1 MKPAG
6 KFVLYV
12 LGCAAIAG
20 SIFAARKYIVP
31 EGQQTKSI
39 SGMMAGPNA
48 SGSSGAM
55 SDKKNKCIEIGV
67 NTWGGFIGAQYWN
80 NGFLDNP
87 GSKYHQDGI
96 CVNFHKMDD
105 FGPSRNSFRSGDRDL
120 MWSTIDSFPT
130 ESGSFGDVKWLFP
143 VDWSRGGDAIVV
155 TDKITSVANLA
166 GKKVAVAETTPSH
179 TFLLWMLDL
188 GGLSITDITVVKV
201 ENGIDAAAAF
211 KAGKVDAAVVWSPD
225 DDDCVKAIKN
235 SSVLVSTKKAGSII
249 ADGFFV
255 KASVYN
261 ERRDELLKL
270 VRGWYK
276 GAAEVNSSPTAKKKA
291 VQILVDGLGIDA
303 EFALNAINN
312 THLFTYGD
320 AKDFIGLNTKY
331 TGVTGQELY
340 EKMTK
345 VYGSLNLADNALSWD
360 KIADPQFIKDLN
372 MDTEDGM
379 TSEKKIVFKA
389 PTQTESAAPAIASK
403 PIRVSFAHNSSVLDE
418 NGKQLVDLKLV
429 VLIKAFPSSRIRV
442 EGNTDSTGSVSINRT
457 ISKARA
463 QSVVDYLVSEHQM
476 DKNRFITVGNGSDKS
491 VCSDES
497 ETCMAKNRRTEFQIL
512 EN

>member
-12 LGCAAIAG
+12 LGCASIAG

-67 NTWGGFIGAQYWN
+67 VTWGGYVGAQYWN

-96 CVNFHKMDD
+96 CVNFYKMDD
-105 FGPSRNSFRSGDRDL
+105 FGPSRDAFRSGDRDL

-155 TDKITSVANLA
+155 RPGITSVGGLA
-166 GKKVAVAETTPSH
+166 GKKIAVAEGTPSH
-179 TFLLWMLDL
+179 TFVLWMLDL
-188 GGLSITDITVVKV
+188 NGLSVTDVSIVKV
-201 ENGIDAAAAF
+201 PSAVDAANVF

-225 DDDCVKAIKN
+225 DDGCVKAVSGAN
-235 SSVLVSTKKAGSII
+235 VLVSTKKAGNII
-249 ADGFFV
+249 SDGFFV
-255 KASVYN
+255 KGSVYN
-261 ERRDELLKL
+261 ERRDDLLKL

-276 GAAEVNSSPTAKKKA
+276 GAAEINSSPAAKKKA
-291 VQILVDGLGIDA
+291 TQILVDGLGIDA

-320 AKDFIGLNTKY
+320 AKDFFGLNPKY

-345 VYGSLNLADNALSWD
+345 VYGSLNLAANAPSWD
-360 KIADPQFIKDLN
+360 KIVDVQFIKDLN

-379 TSEKKIVFKA
+379 TSEKKVVFKVA
-389 PTQTESAAPAIASK
+389 TQTESAAPAIASK
-403 PIRVSFAHNSSVLDE
+403 PIRVSFTHGSSTLDE
-418 NGKQLVDLKLV
+418 NGKQLIDLKLV

-442 EGNTDSTGSVSINRT
+442 EGNTDRTGSDTTNRS

-491 VCSDES
+491 LCKDES